1 MIKVKAG
8 FKNNNDMRKIFIQ
21 NSTLYLAGKNG
32 AGKIAED
39 LRVQKKDFILLEY
52 KSKTDLQQHVSRL
65 STALKEDAV
74 LMVHDSSITL
84 EKIFFSGYKLI
95 HAAGGAVFNNDG
107 KLLMIFRRKK
117 WDLPKGKVDKG
128 ETIKKAAIREIEEE
142 TGMGQL
148 KIIAPIKFLYE
159 NQPCTFHTYELNS
172 KKILK
177 ATHWF
182 RMTSTDTKKPL
193 PQAAEGI
200 EKVEWCSKRKVQEYL
215 KNSFHSIEE
224 VVAEAMK

>member
-1 MIKVKAG
+1 MK
-8 FKNNNDMRKIFIQ
+8 KIFIQ

-32 AGKIAED
+32 ARKIAED
-39 LRVQKKDFILLEY
+39 LRLRKKDFTLLEY
-52 KSKTDLQQHVSRL
+52 RGKTDLQQHVSRL
-65 STALKEDAV
+65 SAALKEDTL

-95 HAAGGAVFNNDG
+95 HAAGGAVFNDDG
-107 KLLMIFRRKK
+107 RLLMIFRRKK
-117 WDLPKGKVDKG
+117 WDLPKGKADKG

-142 TGMGQL
+142 TGIGQL
-148 KIIAPIKFLYE
+148 KIIAPIKFLYG

-182 RMTSTDTKKPL
+182 KMSSADRKKL
-193 PQAAEGI
+193 VPQAAEGI

-224 VVAEAMK
+224 VVSEAMK